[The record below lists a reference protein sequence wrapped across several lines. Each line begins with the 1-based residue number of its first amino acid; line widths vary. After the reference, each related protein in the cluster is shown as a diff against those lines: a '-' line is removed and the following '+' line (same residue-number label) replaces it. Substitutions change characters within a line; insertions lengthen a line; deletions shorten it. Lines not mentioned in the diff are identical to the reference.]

1 MNLDL
6 WKQVKKEKKLTL
18 QDISDLSN
26 IPKRTVDDIFS
37 GKTTNPRT
45 DTAQAIE
52 KALGISEEQPTYNVS
67 PKKKEIIDLMMQVD
81 DETLN
86 DIMTVVKLM
95 IKK

>member
-1 MNLDL
+1 MNVEL
-6 WKQVKKEKKLTL
+6 WKERKKSLKLTFEE
-18 QDISDLSN
+18 LSTTTGLSV
-26 IPKRTVDDIFS
+26 RTLKSLFS
-37 GKTTNPRT
+37 GERTNTTT
-45 DTAQAIE
+45 FTVQAIE

-67 PKKKEIIDLMMQVD
+67 PKKKEIIDLMLQVD